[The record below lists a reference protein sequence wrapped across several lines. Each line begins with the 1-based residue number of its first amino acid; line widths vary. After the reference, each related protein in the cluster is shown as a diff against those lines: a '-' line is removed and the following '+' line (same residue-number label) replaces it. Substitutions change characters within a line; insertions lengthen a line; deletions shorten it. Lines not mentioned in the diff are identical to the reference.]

1 MQPDWAGGQV
11 RPAII
16 TKSKH
21 LRHEK
26 CGNWKTF
33 QHRVREWVPRKN
45 SSIERWTQ
53 ITQRRTQDP
62 EDLESE
68 NPMPNP
74 ELEKSQLKTPKARY
88 STLRTSSW
96 HQWSERAKSLNKG
109 KDFLLA
115 ISIILMHFNMPGE
128 LKTFLPFYQD
138 AQWICVCVCV
148 FVIIS

>member
-33 QHRVREWVPRKN
+33 QHRVCASGFREKQLHWEVNTNNSAANPGPRRSGVRKPN
-45 SSIERWTQ
+45 AKP
-53 ITQRRTQDP
+53 RTG
-62 EDLESE
+62 
-68 NPMPNP
+68 
-74 ELEKSQLKTPKARY
+74 KSQLKTPKARY